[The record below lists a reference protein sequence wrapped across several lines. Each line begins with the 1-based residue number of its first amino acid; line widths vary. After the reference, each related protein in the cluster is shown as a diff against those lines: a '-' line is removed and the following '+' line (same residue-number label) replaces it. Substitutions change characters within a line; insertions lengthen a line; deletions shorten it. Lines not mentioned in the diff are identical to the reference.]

1 MPVSLHQSLCLCH
14 LQAIQGLNG
23 MQLGDKKLV
32 VQRASVGAAKIIT
45 GEGAEIAA
53 ASAAVA
59 MPVTNVPMPI
69 NIPGL
74 QVSGI
79 PFSLLFLFVPVPP
92 HLSPRVPQVGTPTFN
107 LGGLHLYPLLPH
119 LSPRVPLVGTPTFHF
134 GGAFIVPSYPSP
146 FSQGP
151 PSWDP
156 HL

>member
-1 MPVSLHQSLCLCH
+1 
-14 LQAIQGLNG
+14 

-74 QVSGI
+74 QVCGDTI
-79 PFSLLFLFVPVPP
+79 LLTFLFVPVP
-92 HLSPRVPQVGTPTFN
+92 
-107 LGGLHLYPLLPH
+107 LLF
-119 LSPRVPLVGTPTFHF
+119 L
-134 GGAFIVPSYPSP
+134 
-146 FSQGP
+146 

-156 HL
+156 HLSFRWPSLCPTC